1 MVLTKS
7 ELIEN
12 LQNEVRILLHL
23 ITKIDRSMLD
33 YRPTSKQRSTLD
45 VLKYLSMMGPT
56 IVRYSLAKTRDF
68 SVWTN
73 AAQAADARDFDQ
85 TVAAIA
91 AQPEEYASLL
101 GALSDDDLR
110 QEVTSFD
117 GRKMSRGAFF
127 VNLVLNGHAAYRTQL
142 FLYLKACGREDLGTT
157 NLWGGV
163 DAPPAPAK
171 A

>member
-33 YRPTSKQRSTLD
+33 YRPTAKQRSTLD
-45 VLKYLSMMGPT
+45 LLKYLSMMGPT
-56 IVRYSLAKTRDF
+56 IIRYSLQASPDF
-68 SVWTN
+68 SVWKN
-73 AAQAADARDFDQ
+73 ASAAAEARGFDQ

-91 AQPEEYASLL
+91 AQPDEYASLL
-101 GALSDDDLR
+101 GGLSDADLR

-127 VNLVLNGHAAYRTQL
+127 VSLVLNGHAAYRTQL
-142 FLYLKACGREDLGTT
+142 FLYLKANGREEIGTT

-163 DAPPAPAK
+163 DAQPAA
-171 A
+171 ANA